1 MLNIFLSSTFRD
13 LKDTRTEIIR
23 KLDSAFEGVGMEKF
37 IPDGSSSQE
46 VCIGNLKKI
55 KDNGIVIFL
64 ISPYYGSLIESCYI
78 MDECKA
84 DCPMKG
90 GVSQISYTHCEYK
103 TTIAEGI
110 LHQTY
115 LIEAAWDA
123 PDLKNE
129 VLQFKN
135 EIGKE
140 YLGFINVEE
149 FKVDYIGEHLA
160 ENILKW
166 YRTKKLRFDKFCDR
180 REELENIIKN
190 IHSKVEVY
198 GIGGVGKTS
207 LIQIALLI
215 QKLKG
220 INVISVGT
228 RKSYAS
234 GSGYEIFRE
243 KCREFQYRVESRKNI
258 NLYDVLNA
266 FSKLLPDF
274 EEIRKKS
281 KNKIIERLSE
291 FIRNEDRFILFI
303 DDFHLADKDVEELV
317 RNVDTIIYSSRR
329 NTHIARVVIPLIG
342 VDEKDRFDLINIFS
356 EEEIPEK
363 TQELIKK
370 LTEGHP
376 VSTELLVK
384 NYQRINFEK
393 LKDFDLKNASET
405 QIEDFHKRVIE
416 EILSSSPDALKLL
429 KNLSVINTDLETNI
443 NRESVEKFSD
453 LVHINKIFN
462 ELLDIGM
469 LKKKKGKEGTY
480 EFTFKHVQDAL
491 EDIATK
497 KNHSEALKYYEKK
510 KFITGDD
517 IDDEVEVLF
526 HRVAKNPEKILVEH
540 LLEIKKKLHPFHYG
554 FKRLI
559 DVCEELN
566 NSLEKKEKTPI
577 YGLLGLIFAD
587 LGRFKDA
594 EDMYLNALRV
604 YKELAEKTPKKFVH
618 KVAYIRNNLGNLYSE
633 LNRFEDAEEMY
644 LSSLKLRK
652 MLTKR
657 NRERFLP
664 TVADTWNNIGELY
677 RKLKKPD
684 NALEMYLSA
693 LNVYKDLARKKP
705 KMYLPKV
712 ALTQNNL
719 GILNQE
725 LRKFEKSEELYL
737 KALSIR
743 EKLAKKDPEVNFPE
757 IADIQ
762 NNLGILYQ
770 DFNRI
775 KDALEMYLSA
785 LEVYK
790 DLAKKTPEAYL
801 HKVAMTQ
808 NNLGILYGEL
818 QIFEGTEEI
827 FLDALKVYTELAEN
841 NPEVYLPKV
850 AMTQNNLGNYYVELN
865 RFENAQD
872 MFFES
877 LKVYKTLLKPNFEV
891 YLADVAMA
899 QNNLG
904 ILYFEQRDLDKA
916 EGFFKKALE
925 IEPNNCSV
933 LYNIA
938 CLESEK
944 NNPVKST
951 FYLKKAIDL
960 DPSLIDSVREEEDF
974 NNIRNTKEFKEL
986 IQN

>member
-23 KLDSAFEGVGMEKF
+23 KLDSVFEGVGMEKF

-46 VCIGNLKKI
+46 VCIGNLKKMRY
-55 KDNGIVIFL
+55 NGVVIFL
-64 ISPYYGSLIESCYI
+64 ISPYYGSLINSCSI
-78 MDECKA
+78 KEDCKA
-84 DCPMKG
+84 ECPMKAG
-90 GVSQISYTHCEYK
+90 EGQISYTHCEYK
-103 TTIAEGI
+103 TALAEGI

-115 LIEAAWDA
+115 LVEAEWDDS
-123 PDLKNE
+123 DLRNE
-129 VLQFKN
+129 LMQFKN

-140 YLGFINVEE
+140 YLGFINLDE
-149 FKVDYIGEHLA
+149 FKVDKIGEHLA

-180 REELENIIKN
+180 REELHEIIKN
-190 IHSKVEVY
+190 IHTKVEVC

-207 LIQIALLI
+207 LIQIALLL
-215 QKLKG
+215 QRLKG
-220 INVISVGT
+220 TNIISVGT

-234 GSGYEIFRE
+234 GSGYEKFRE
-243 KCREFQYRVESRKNI
+243 KCKEFQYRVESRKSI

-266 FSKLLPDF
+266 FSKLLPNF
-274 EEIRKKS
+274 EEVRKKPR
-281 KNKIIERLSE
+281 NMIIKHLSE
-291 FIRNEDRFILFI
+291 FICNQEKFILFI
-303 DDFHLADKDVEELV
+303 DDFHLADNDVEELV
-317 RNVDTIIYSSRR
+317 RNIDRVIYSSRR
-329 NTHIARVVIPLIG
+329 NTHLARVVIPLIG
-342 VDEKDRFDLINIFS
+342 VDEKDRFDLIKIFS
-356 EEEIPEK
+356 EEEIPDK
-363 TQELIKK
+363 TVILIKE

-480 EFTFKHVQDAL
+480 EFTFKHVQDAI

-510 KFITGDD
+510 KGITGDD

-526 HRVAKNPEKILVEH
+526 HRVTMSPEKRLIEH
-540 LLEIKKKLHPFHYG
+540 LLEIKKKLHPYHYG

-566 NSLEKKEKTPI
+566 NSLENKDKTPM

-594 EDMYLNALRV
+594 EDMYLNALRD
-604 YKELAEKTPKKFVH
+604 YKELAEKAPKKFVH

-657 NRERFLP
+657 NRESFLP

-677 RKLKKPD
+677 RKLKKYD

-693 LNVYKDLARKKP
+693 LNVYKDLAIKKP
-705 KMYLPKV
+705 KMFLPKV

-719 GILNQE
+719 GILYHE
-725 LRKFEKSEELYL
+725 LRKFEKSEEIYL

-743 EKLAKKDPEVNFPE
+743 EKLARKDPEVNFPE
-757 IADIQ
+757 IANIQ

-775 KDALEMYLSA
+775 NDALEMHLSA
-785 LEVYK
+785 LEVYE
-790 DLAKKTPEAYL
+790 DLAKKNPETYL

-818 QIFEGTEEI
+818 QTYEGTEQI
-827 FLDALKVYTELAEN
+827 FLDALKVYTELAGD
-841 NPEVYLPKV
+841 NPEGYLQKV
-850 AMTQNNLGNYYVELN
+850 AMTQNNLGNFYVDLK
-865 RFENAQD
+865 RFDDAQK
-872 MFFES
+872 MFLES
-877 LKVYKTLLKPNFEV
+877 LKIYKSLIIPNPNV
-891 YLADVAMA
+891 YLNDVAMT

-904 ILYFEQRDLDKA
+904 ILYYELKDFDRA
-916 EGFFKKALE
+916 EHFFKDALE
-925 IEPNNCSV
+925 INPNNCSV
-933 LYNIA
+933 LFNAA
-938 CLESEK
+938 CLESLK
-944 NNPVKST
+944 NNTTTSLL
-951 FYLKKAIDL
+951 YLKKSIDL
-960 DPSLIDSVREEEDF
+960 DPSLLISIKEEKDLNNVR
-974 NNIRNTKEFKEL
+974 NSKEFKEL
-986 IQN
+986 FEM